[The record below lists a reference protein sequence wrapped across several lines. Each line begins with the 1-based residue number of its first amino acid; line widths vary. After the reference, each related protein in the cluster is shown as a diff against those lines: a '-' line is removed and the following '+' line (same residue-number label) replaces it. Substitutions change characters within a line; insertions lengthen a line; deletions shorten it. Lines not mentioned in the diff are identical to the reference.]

1 MLNFFRSESGNYV
14 VGAIVVGIIVVFAL
28 EFRTGRGNPTA
39 NFKEACAVA
48 YAGSCVDQKD
58 YFAAFGLVARSAEPK
73 AARAMHLKKQVLDGL
88 TERELLATEAER
100 LGLAISDD
108 LLDTELT
115 AGRAHI
121 SLPVDQAETLA
132 YRLGLCRRTPG
143 GCDPG
148 TPMGVRQLHVTK
160 NDGETFDYQLYE
172 KEIRILAN
180 RGPKEFRAAQER
192 ELLAEAMR
200 DLVRQRVRIAD
211 AEAFA
216 IYDRDRSKAVVRSVV
231 LSRNWFGKFAI
242 DTSDA
247 AVDKWAAENTKQV
260 DEAWTADKDKFTA
273 DCPLVSEISLP
284 LVPNALESEK
294 DPVKERLL
302 ALKERIT
309 KGETFDAVARE
320 ASSAPTS
327 AFGGKRGCLYPGSGA
342 DAEALLESAKK
353 LTPGAVSDVIETP
366 RALVLLRLDGK
377 LAAASTERE
386 GRRQIAR
393 TLYLASASDQS
404 MRTFAT
410 EIIKQAR
417 SGAKLE
423 DATRALTDELA
434 RRGARPAPNAKAPAS
449 PPGLLSPDR
458 PRFDVSP
465 PFTAS
470 GNPLPEIEANESMA
484 GRAFALATPD
494 AVDERPVETS
504 TGLVVLQLKE
514 KQPASRADFDKN
526 KTELIRQLSRM
537 KATEALSRYVA
548 ELRKKAGDK
557 LKVDAHFAEEK
568 AQPSGED

>member
-1 MLNFFRSESGNYV
+1 
-14 VGAIVVGIIVVFAL
+14 
-28 EFRTGRGNPTA
+28 
-39 NFKEACAVA
+39 
-48 YAGSCVDQKD
+48 
-58 YFAAFGLVARSAEPK
+58 
-73 AARAMHLKKQVLDGL
+73 
-88 TERELLATEAER
+88 
-100 LGLAISDD
+100 
-108 LLDTELT
+108 
-115 AGRAHI
+115 
-121 SLPVDQAETLA
+121 
-132 YRLGLCRRTPG
+132 
-143 GCDPG
+143 
-148 TPMGVRQLHVTK
+148 VRQLHVTK

-342 DAEALLESAKK
+342 DAEALLEAAKK